1 MEAEKKV
8 TELSQENEALRAR
21 LEEAEET
28 LQAILQGS
36 VDALVVPGDDGDQIY
51 TLRGANRLYRTLV
64 EAMSQGALTLSADGQ
79 ILYANRYLAQMIDAP
94 LEQIIGSSVYKWVS
108 ANSRKLLQA
117 WLAKS
122 AGVGQ
127 TAEDKKQRDEVQF
140 VTGSGSEI
148 STCVSINRLSLSD
161 QAETFCLVVTDLTDQ
176 KRNEAIVANEKLA
189 QAILEQTTEAIVV
202 CDANGQIIRANEMAH
217 SLCNQNLLGQ
227 MFQHVFDLQSARNT
241 PFSLAEGPPDRQ
253 RRMEARLL
261 QGGKALDLLISIGPL
276 LGPPPQRPG
285 TVVTLTDIT
294 ERKQAEQAILST
306 QAELER
312 LLAEA
317 DQSRRALL
325 SLVEDQ
331 QKTEAALQ
339 ERLKEMA
346 CLYAIRR
353 DMTLDL
359 STDELCQRIVN
370 HLALAMQ
377 YPDLAVPV
385 LEVNGRQYTVNP
397 NDKTA
402 VDANCHS
409 ASLKADIVVNGER
422 CGCLCVY
429 YGERRPF
436 MLPEEQELLNAI
448 AEALHLWLANEQSK
462 AARRESERLLNET
475 QALSKIGGWQY
486 DFATEAITWTEEV
499 RRILGVSSDVDLT
512 IIETSLSFY
521 AEADQKQFI
530 REFLR
535 AARRNQPFEMEL
547 RCLTGDGQRKWVYT
561 SGQPVYEDGEP
572 LKMVGYIMDIT
583 ERKRHEREQEAMVVV
598 SAALRQAETQA
609 EMMPIILD
617 QLLQLLQ
624 ADGAS
629 IALYDAETN
638 TAVITEARGELDHG
652 VGYGLPC
659 DNSITG
665 IVIKSGHSFVS
676 KNIQEEPDLFRRDFF
691 GSVRAAACVPL
702 LARQTPIG
710 AIWVGREPAFTAG
723 DLRLLTAIADM
734 TANAIHRTTLHEQTK
749 MQAEQ
754 IFEIMNST
762 PDGVLLLDDQYTV
775 VLANPAARNHLRQLA
790 DAGVG
795 DRLTELGDRRLAA
808 LLTTPAAGGWH
819 TLTNHNSTFEAIA
832 RPLTAGPTTTG
843 WVMVLR
849 DVTQQ
854 RLVQQQLQQQE
865 RLAAIGQLAAGIAH
879 DFNNLMAVIT
889 LYSQLLAQSPG
900 LSARDQER
908 LSIINQQADHAVRMI
923 QQILDFSRRSV
934 LERQALDLRPF
945 LREQIELL
953 RRTLP
958 EHIEIVWHAE
968 ADAYWVQADPTRIQQ
983 AVMNLALNARDAMPD
998 GGRLTLALDQIVVKN
1013 RKTAPL
1019 TAVAPGDWVQI
1030 SFSDTGVGIQADHL
1044 DHLFEPF
1051 FTTKTPD
1058 KGTGLGL
1065 AQVHGIVAQHGGHIT
1080 VHSQPGEGTVLTIY
1094 LPALTQ
1100 QTEQNTGPKTAAAPQ
1115 GYGQLIMVVEDDMM
1129 LRTALTEYLEIW
1141 GYQTISAENGEEA
1154 LQLLSETAKPVSL
1167 ILSDVIMPRM
1177 GGINLFRALQAQNNQ
1192 IPIILLTGHPLEEEM
1207 IATLR
1212 NEGLQVWL
1220 PKPPNLNQLAQAIA
1234 SLLAKNRLIVD
1245 R

>member
-1 MEAEKKV
+1 MEAEQKV
-8 TELSQENEALRAR
+8 TELTQENQTLRTR

-28 LQAILQGS
+28 LRAILHGS

-51 TLRGANRLYRTLV
+51 TRQGANRPYRALV
-64 EAMSQGALTLSADGQ
+64 EAMSQGALTLAADGQ
-79 ILYANRYLAQMIDAP
+79 ILYANRYLAQMLNAP
-94 LEQIIGSSVYKWVS
+94 LEQIIGSDIFKWVS
-108 ANSRKLLQA
+108 AGSRKLLQA
-117 WLAKS
+117 WLTQS
-122 AGVGQ
+122 DGVDQ
-127 TAEDKKQRDEVQF
+127 AAENKKQRDEVQF
-140 VTGSGSEI
+140 ITGSGLEI
-148 STCVSINRLSLSD
+148 STYVSVNRLSLSG
-161 QAETFCLVVTDLTDQ
+161 QADTFCLVATDLTDQ

-217 SLCNQNLLGQ
+217 TLCERNPLGQ

-241 PFSLAEGPPDRQ
+241 PFSLVEGPPQQQ
-253 RRMEARLL
+253 RRLEARLMHK
-261 QGGKALDLLISIGPL
+261 GEALDLLVSIGPL
-276 LGPPPQRPG
+276 YGPEQARLG

-294 ERKQAEQAILST
+294 ERKRTEQAILST
-306 QAELER
+306 QAELQR
-312 LLAEA
+312 LLGEA

-331 QKTEAALQ
+331 QETEAALQ

-353 DMTLDL
+353 DMTLGL
-359 STDELCQRIVN
+359 SMDVLCQRIVN
-370 HLALAMQ
+370 HLANAMQ
-377 YPDLAVPV
+377 FPDLAVPV
-385 LEVNGRQYTVNP
+385 LEVNGRQYTITQHEDRP
-397 NDKTA
+397 ADPGC
-402 VDANCHS
+402 DQ
-409 ASLKADIVVNGER
+409 ASLQADIVLNGEQY
-422 CGCLCVY
+422 GCLCVY
-429 YGERRPF
+429 YTEKRPF
-436 MLPEEQELLNAI
+436 IHEEQEMLNAI
-448 AEALHLWLANEQSK
+448 AEALQLWLTNEQSK
-462 AARRESERLLNET
+462 AAQRESERLLNET

-486 DFATEAITWTEEV
+486 NFTTEAVTWTEEV

-512 IIETSLSFY
+512 DVETSLSFY
-521 AEADQKQFI
+521 AEADRQRFI
-530 REFLR
+530 KEFLR
-535 AARRNQPFEMEL
+535 AARENRPFEMEL

-561 SGQPVYEDGEP
+561 SGQPVYQEGEP
-572 LKMVGYIMDIT
+572 IKMVGYIMDIT
-583 ERKRHEREQEAMVVV
+583 ERKQHEREREAMVVA

-609 EMMPIILD
+609 EMLPIILD
-617 QLLQLLQ
+617 QLLDLLQ

-638 TAVITEARGELDHG
+638 TAVITEARGELNYG
-652 VGYGLPC
+652 VGFGLPYN
-659 DNSITG
+659 NSITG
-665 IVIKSGHSFVS
+665 TVIKSGQSFVS
-676 KNIQEEPDLFRRDFF
+676 KNIREEPALFRRDYF
-691 GSVRAAACVPL
+691 GSVRTAACVPL
-702 LARQTPIG
+702 LARQAPIG
-710 AIWVGREPAFTAG
+710 AIWVGRQHEFTAA

-734 TANAIHRTTLHEQTK
+734 TANAIYRAALHEQTK

-754 IFEIMNST
+754 INEIMNST
-762 PDGVLLLDDQYTV
+762 PDGVLLLDDQHTV
-775 VLANPAARNHLRQLA
+775 VLANPAARTYLKQLA
-790 DAGVG
+790 EKGVG
-795 DRLTELGDRRLAA
+795 DRLDELGGRRLAA
-808 LLTTPAAGGWH
+808 LLTTPTPGAWH
-819 TLTNHNSTFEAIA
+819 TLVHNKRTFEAIT

-889 LYSQLLAQSPG
+889 LYSQLLSQSPG

-908 LSIINQQADHAVRMI
+908 LNIINQQSDHAVRMI

-934 LERQALDLRPF
+934 LERQTLDLRPF
-945 LREQIELL
+945 LKEQIELL

-958 EHIEIVWHAE
+958 EHIEIVWQSE

-998 GGRLTLALDQIVVKN
+998 GGQLTLALNQVVVEN
-1013 RKTAPL
+1013 RKMAPL
-1019 TAVAPGDWVQI
+1019 TAVTAGHWI
-1030 SFSDTGVGIQADHL
+1030 ELSITDTGIGIQPDHL

-1080 VHSQPGEGTVLTIY
+1080 VQSQPGQGTVIAIY

-1100 QTEQNTGPKTAAAPQ
+1100 PGEYETGPETAVVPQ
-1115 GYGQLIMVVEDDMM
+1115 GQGELIMVVEDDMM
-1129 LRTALTEYLEIW
+1129 LRMALTEYLEIW
-1141 GYQTISAENGEEA
+1141 GYQTVSAENGEEA
-1154 LQLLSETAKPVSL
+1154 LQVLSETTEPISL
-1167 ILSDVIMPRM
+1167 IISDVIMPRM

-1212 NEGLQVWL
+1212 NEGLKVWL
-1220 PKPPNLNQLAQAIA
+1220 PKPPDLNQLAQAIA
-1234 SLLAKNRLIVD
+1234 SLLAKNRLPIG